1 MLPVRKIENY
11 VKDETKNI
19 ESVVHDFPHLKRTAI
34 GSKWFV
40 KISNGS
46 KHDENLAYIAGLLHD
61 IVRPASE
68 KIDHAKASAEK
79 SQKILEKFKFGEG
92 DKKRIV
98 EAIESHREK
107 QEWKDAL
114 HQSVFLAD
122 KILEQMGAVII
133 FRRSMYVGECED
145 YANKE
150 PLKSIME
157 QFRKKLKKFT
167 ILEFPKKFRK
177 LIRYQY
183 KWSFNFLQALENN
196 EKWAIE
202 IALFGYSAGIKK
214 ENIEQT
220 IKKFRPRLIKQKN
233 IYRETIL
240 YLKNKKFSEF
250 EKLIKL

>member
-11 VKDETKNI
+11 VKNETKNI
-19 ESVVHDFPHLKRTAI
+19 ESVVHDFSHLKRAAI
-34 GSKWFV
+34 SAKWFV
-40 KISNGS
+40 KILNGS
-46 KHDENLAYIAGLLHD
+46 KRDQDLAYISGLLHD

-79 SQKILEKFKFGEG
+79 SQKILEKFKFKER
-92 DKKRIV
+92 DKKRII

-122 KILEQMGAVII
+122 KILEQMGAFII

-145 YANKE
+145 YADKE

-177 LIRYQY
+177 LVRYQY
-183 KWSFNFLQALENN
+183 KWSFNFLRALENN

-202 IALFGYSAGIKK
+202 MALFGYEAGVKK
-214 ENIEQT
+214 ENIIKA
-220 IKKFRPRLIKQKN
+220 IKKFRPRLIEQKN
-233 IYRETIL
+233 IYQETIS
-240 YLKNKKFSEF
+240 YLKKKNLVNL
-250 EKLIKL
+250 KN